1 MKRLLK
7 INSRNDAQCTRSGP
21 KIDRHG
27 NQIYEFR
34 LKILLCLRILKDD
47 APRNIA
53 TLSLSLSLG
62 GLLIYRMAN
71 PSSRDI

>member
-1 MKRLLK
+1 M
-7 INSRNDAQCTRSGP
+7 
-21 KIDRHG
+21 G

-53 TLSLSLSLG
+53 TLSLSLSLWVG
-62 GLLIYRMAN
+62 CLSIAWLTQAVETFTPGFSTFPVDVKL
-71 PSSRDI
+71 